1 MNTTVL
7 LILIGML
14 VLFLL
19 KVPIYASMGLTGV
32 ALMLTRGG
40 IKWGIISQYLY
51 TGTNSFTLLSIPLFL
66 LAAKLMNT
74 GGITRRL
81 FAFCMKIV
89 GWLPGGLGHVNVL
102 ASVIFAG
109 MSGTAVSDVGGLGS
123 IEIQAMR

>member
-14 VLFLL
+14 ILFLL
-19 KVPIYASMGLTGV
+19 KVPIYVSMSLTGV

-40 IKWGIISQYLY
+40 FKWGIISQYLY

-81 FAFCMKIV
+81 FAFCMKVV

-109 MSGTAVSDVGGLGS
+109 MSASEATESAG
-123 IEIQAMR
+123 

>member
-81 FAFCMKIV
+81 FAVAVCKAAAAALGRTQTMDINAEEKARAIKEAKEMDI
-89 GWLPGGLGHVNVL
+89 GL
-102 ASVIFAG
+102 
-109 MSGTAVSDVGGLGS
+109 
-123 IEIQAMR
+123 